1 LNEDTII
8 AKLEAMLTITEH
20 EGVTRIKMSR
30 FPESHPPYCVCA
42 YLVDGLLID
51 SGPGATAA
59 ELVDFLKDK
68 GVRVVVNTHYHH
80 DHIGGNAALQ
90 EKYGVEL
97 LAHPLAIGK
106 LKHPPRLYPYQE
118 AIWGE
123 TLPSEAK
130 EIGEVVK
137 TPSFQFE
144 VIPTPGHSED
154 HISLFERSKRWLFGG
169 DLATTTHPRLAR
181 AEEDQ
186 WKTIASL
193 EKIAA
198 LAPRVLFTSPENII
212 TTPAAFLP
220 QLIRYLKKTGEKI
233 TALSLGGLSPAEI
246 ASRLFGEDAIAGIT
260 GGQFSSEN
268 FVKSYLKKH

>member
-1 LNEDTII
+1 
-8 AKLEAMLTITEH
+8 MLTTTEH

-51 SGPGATAA
+51 SGPGGTAA
-59 ELVDFLKDK
+59 ELADFLKDK
-68 GVRVVVNTHYHH
+68 EVRVLVNTHYHH
-80 DHIGGNAALQ
+80 DHIGGNAALK
-90 EKYGVEL
+90 EKYGVDIF
-97 LAHPLAIGK
+97 AHPLAISR
-106 LKHPPRLYPYQE
+106 LKHPPRLFPYQE
-118 AIWGE
+118 AVWGE

-130 EIGEVVK
+130 EIGSVVK

-144 VIPTPGHSED
+144 VIHTPGHSED
-154 HISLFERSKRWLFGG
+154 HICLLERSKGWLFAG

-193 EKIAA
+193 KKIAA
-198 LAPRVLFTSPENII
+198 LTPRVLFTSPENII
-212 TTPAAFLP
+212 TAPAAFLP
-220 QLIRYLKKTGEKI
+220 QLIGYLEEKGERV
-233 TALSLGGLSPAEI
+233 TALTRRGLSPAEI
-246 ASRLFGEDAIAGIT
+246 ASRLFGEDAIAEIT
-260 GGQFSSEN
+260 GGQFSPEN

>member
-1 LNEDTII
+1 
-8 AKLEAMLTITEH
+8 MLTITEH

-68 GVRVVVNTHYHH
+68 EVRVLVNTHYHH

-97 LAHPLAIGK
+97 LAHPAAIGK
-106 LKHPPRLYPYQE
+106 LRHPPRLYPYQE

-123 TLPSEAK
+123 TPPSEAK
-130 EIGEVVK
+130 EIGDRVK

-154 HISLFERSKRWLFGG
+154 HICLFERSKGWLFAG

-181 AEEDQ
+181 TEEDQ
-186 WKTIASL
+186 WQTIASL
-193 EKIAA
+193 EKIVA

-212 TTPAAFLP
+212 TTPATFLP
-220 QLIRYLKKTGEKI
+220 ELIRYLKEKGEGI
-233 TALSLGGLSPAEI
+233 TALSRRGLSPAEI
-246 ASRLFGEDAIAGIT
+246 ASRLFGEDAIAEIT

-268 FVKSYLKKH
+268 FVKSYIKRQ